1 MSRLRIRVELSH
13 GGMGVPLHKLTSVTG
28 EFHKFLNLLTEDIH
42 IEKQKGEWL
51 VFDFDRENLNFT
63 AEYVGVVAGQQL
75 DAFNAAFDGATSL
88 RRDTIAQFLRIT
100 EAISED
106 EVIGFGLYQ
115 SDDTLEPSDWR
126 CLSRRDALRMGDEVH
141 LLTEPNQE
149 THLPAVRDP
158 GLGARMF
165 GDRRERSLVQSKL
178 VEYVREVET
187 GLSNRIQSVEA
198 KVEAHATELQD
209 VRQQSKATETSFR
222 NLLSTFETFCDQAT
236 RKIEHM
242 APTALPAAQAETP
255 SPEQW
260 NRAWL
265 VTAVIVAML
274 VAVTLWVSLRPS
286 QEIVNAKQDSPK
298 PAVSAPPVPA
308 AVQAPVQPAPA
319 VTKAS
324 LPAVATARPAT
335 VPAAARVD
343 GESSGPS
350 MQVELEATAPSW
362 ISMKDVDGNTVIAQ
376 LLVPGS
382 PQKVTLQKPATLRA
396 GNAGAVVIRL
406 DGTPIGSIGPPG
418 GVRDV
423 EFKDGGF
430 TLSPSK

>member
-42 IEKQKGEWL
+42 IENQKGDWL

-75 DAFNAAFDGATSL
+75 EAFNSAFDGATSL

-115 SDDTLEPSDWR
+115 SDDTAEPSEWR
-126 CLSRRDALRMGDEVH
+126 CLSRRDALRMADEVH
-141 LLTEPNQE
+141 LLTGANQDS
-149 THLPAVRDP
+149 HLPAVLDP

-165 GDRRERSLVQSKL
+165 GDRRERSLAQTKL

-187 GLSNRIQSVEA
+187 GLANRIQSVET
-198 KVEAHATELQD
+198 KVDLQAAELQD
-209 VRQQSKATETSFR
+209 VRQQSKSTETSFR
-222 NLLSTFETFCDQAT
+222 NLLATFEAFCDQAT

-242 APTALPAAQAETP
+242 APVGLPAP
-255 SPEQW
+255 SQQDAPSQHW
-260 NRAWL
+260 HRGWL
-265 VTAVIVAML
+265 IAASVIVTM
-274 VAVTLWVSLRPS
+274 VALTTWNWLRPLS
-286 QEIVNAKQDSPK
+286 SETVNAKQDSPK
-298 PAVSAPPVPA
+298 AGPSVPAVQAAPAAAPVKAVAPPVTP
-308 AVQAPVQPAPA
+308 PPI
-319 VTKAS
+319 
-324 LPAVATARPAT
+324 ARPAQ
-335 VPAAARVD
+335 AAAEVPEP
-343 GESSGPS
+343 GAETGPT
-350 MQVELEATAPSW
+350 MQVEMEATSPSW
-362 ISMKDVDGNTVIAQ
+362 ISMKDEDGNTVIAQ

-382 PQKVTLQKPATLRA
+382 PQTITLRKPAILRA
-396 GNAGAVVIRL
+396 GNAGGMVIRL
-406 DGTPIGSIGPPG
+406 DGKPIGSIGPPG

-430 TLSPSK
+430 TLSPAK